1 MARVGINTGSTAND
15 GTGDSLR
22 AAGGIINSNF
32 SEIYSQLGDGTN
44 LSATWEKTS
53 AGINSTANVGIG
65 TTNPQFQLEVGYAGV
80 ADTSLF
86 VHGNARV
93 TGILTVG
100 ASSIVI
106 DGSKNEVLIGTGVSL
121 NGATGIISA
130 TQVYA
135 GGTLLTG
142 GSGGSADSFWVE
154 EGSTGITT
162 TKNVG
167 VATDS
172 APSALTVGGQ
182 SLFLGITT
190 FRENV
195 ILSNP
200 NSGASNNLNFG
211 GDVYIDQSSGDT
223 FTFQINTGS
232 DTNTTDGSFVFRN
245 TEPNT
250 DPIPDFQ
257 LDALRIYTRG
267 DYWNGMVR
275 SYTDFHADQNAF
287 VGGDL
292 QVGAA
297 STLIGAGN
305 TLGSFKVGA
314 GGTVIST
321 SASGL
326 VGIGSSVPS
335 VELDVSGNVSVSSS
349 VTAASFHGDGSKLT
363 GIVASGTGVIVK
375 DGGSLVGTAGTI
387 DFADNISVST
397 LSGAAVTITVSA
409 ASTADVRTNTFAAS
423 GVSTFSGNVDL
434 GDNDRL
440 RFGTDADGVEIYHD
454 GSNSYI
460 LNDGVG
466 SLLVNTDDF
475 FVKSS
480 DNSQSMLRAGTTD
493 VELYYGG
500 SEKLATVDNGVNV
513 TGVTI
518 TDHITVSGVST
529 LTGHVALSTS
539 LNVAGIVTA
548 EDGLRIPGGT
558 GTSNRIELGNSQ
570 EFTLQYNTASTRGL
584 ISAAGNS
591 IDIQATTIK
600 LLPNVGENGVIVNQ
614 NGTVELY
621 YDNSKKFETSGAGV
635 TVTGTVISDQ
645 LSVSGIT
652 SLGTDGGARF
662 IEIDNDAITF
672 KSSDNSAAIR
682 GDGQGGL
689 SISPGDATDSVTI
702 GTYAIFKSNGNVT
715 LNNGGQGSTQVMGP
729 LDMREDFYNTVG
741 VTSVAQLRTTSLQAS
756 GISTLTG
763 HVALSTSLTVAGIS
777 TFDINTGQSVEFRD
791 TSNNGHVAINM
802 ASSYEPQIQF
812 ISHDNDIASISGD
825 SNANMVIAAGTTLN
839 LRANTSD
846 TVLQAAGNNTDIYAY
861 NAKKLAVT
869 SSGIEVA
876 GIVTA
881 ISGIVTYYGDGSQLS
896 NIGVAATGDV
906 RTNTFAASGVST
918 FSNNVTVDG
927 GDITFTSQGDKLIFT
942 ADAANPASGGAIEIS
957 TSGSGTA
964 EISGNSNQLRIYN
977 QQDANHSIAMRAGEY
992 YIQDESA
999 DYYAL
1004 FSSGVAKLY
1013 HPDSAGGI
1021 SEQKFETNSKG
1032 VAVAGIVTA
1041 ISGVSTFY
1049 GDVSKASA
1057 GRWYLGAGAGNTSYF
1072 FTGIGFTSVDYAH
1085 NPVIHLARGQRYEF
1099 VNEMNA
1105 HGFQIQSGSVGGDP
1119 YDPGVTNNGSQN
1131 GTIAIEVPFNAPNE
1145 LFYQCTSHSGMGGT
1159 FTIYPSI

>member
-32 SEIYSQLGDGTN
+32 TEIYSQFGDGTN

-121 NGATGIISA
+121 NGTTGIISA

-190 FRENV
+190 FGENV

-250 DPIPDFQ
+250 SPIPDFQ

-287 VGGDL
+287 VGGNL

-297 STLIGAGN
+297 STLIGVGN

-349 VTAASFHGDGSKLT
+349 VTAATFYGDGQYLS
-363 GIVASGTGVIVK
+363 
-375 DGGSLVGTAGTI
+375 
-387 DFADNISVST
+387 NI
-397 LSGAAVTITVSA
+397 GA
-409 ASTADVRTNTFAAS
+409 ASTADPRSRT
-423 GVSTFSGNVDL
+423 
-434 GDNDRL
+434 
-440 RFGTDADGVEIYHD
+440 
-454 GSNSYI
+454 
-460 LNDGVG
+460 
-466 SLLVNTDDF
+466 
-475 FVKSS
+475 
-480 DNSQSMLRAGTTD
+480 
-493 VELYYGG
+493 
-500 SEKLATVDNGVNV
+500 LA
-513 TGVTI
+513 
-518 TDHITVSGVST
+518 
-529 LTGHVALSTS
+529 
-539 LNVAGIVTA
+539 
-548 EDGLRIPGGT
+548 
-558 GTSNRIELGNSQ
+558 
-570 EFTLQYNTASTRGL
+570 
-584 ISAAGNS
+584 
-591 IDIQATTIK
+591 
-600 LLPNVGENGVIVNQ
+600 
-614 NGTVELY
+614 
-621 YDNSKKFETSGAGV
+621 
-635 TVTGTVISDQ
+635 
-645 LSVSGIT
+645 VSGIT

-672 KSSDNSAAIR
+672 KSSDNNATIN

-689 SISPGDATDSVTI
+689 QISPGDATDSVTI
-702 GTYAIFKSNGNVT
+702 GTYSIFKSSGNVT

-741 VTSVAQLRTTSLQAS
+741 VTSVAQLRTTSLQVS

-763 HVALSTSLTVAGIS
+763 N
-777 TFDINTGQSVEFRD
+777 TFVGSAVT
-791 TSNNGHVAINM
+791 
-802 ASSYEPQIQF
+802 
-812 ISHDNDIASISGD
+812 
-825 SNANMVIAAGTTLN
+825 
-839 LRANTSD
+839 
-846 TVLQAAGNNTDIYAY
+846 IYA
-861 NAKKLAVT
+861 
-869 SSGIEVA
+869 SSGIVSA
-876 GIVTA
+876 T
-881 ISGIVTYYGDGSQLS
+881 SFYGDGSGLT
-896 NIGVAATGDV
+896 GVVG
-906 RTNTFAASGVST
+906 
-918 FSNNVTVDG
+918 
-927 GDITFTSQGDKLIFT
+927 
-942 ADAANPASGGAIEIS
+942 
-957 TSGSGTA
+957 SGSGVVVQDSQTTVGTA
-964 EISGNSNQLRIYN
+964 GTIDFGTGLSVSTISVGIVTVTA
-977 QQDANHSIAMRAGEY
+977 DGENPT
-992 YIQDESA
+992 EGSW
-999 DYYAL
+999 
-1004 FSSGVAKLY
+1004 
-1013 HPDSAGGI
+1013 
-1021 SEQKFETNSKG
+1021 T
-1032 VAVAGIVTA
+1032 AVAGVLQNIDTITISSNNFKTVEYTLHINHTSGMQAQKVLAMQTGSAAYSQEYA
-1041 ISGVSTFY
+1041 IMYDDSLLVSIGASVSGGNFYLNATPETGVSGITTY
-1049 GDVSKASA
+1049 
-1057 GRWYLGAGAGNTSYF
+1057 R
-1072 FTGIGFTSVDYAH
+1072 FT
-1085 NPVIHLARGQRYEF
+1085 RK
-1099 VNEMNA
+1099 
-1105 HGFQIQSGSVGGDP
+1105 
-1119 YDPGVTNNGSQN
+1119 
-1131 GTIAIEVPFNAPNE
+1131 TI
-1145 LFYQCTSHSGMGGT
+1145 S
-1159 FTIYPSI
+1159 

>member
-32 SEIYSQLGDGTN
+32 TEIYSQLGDGTN

-167 VATDS
+167 IATDS

-182 SLFLGITT
+182 SLLLGITT

-211 GDVYIDQSSGDT
+211 GDTYIDQSSGDT

-349 VTAASFHGDGSKLT
+349 VTAATFYGDGQYLSN
-363 GIVASGTGVIVK
+363 I
-375 DGGSLVGTAGTI
+375 GTA
-387 DFADNISVST
+387 A
-397 LSGAAVTITVSA
+397 
-409 ASTADVRTNTFAAS
+409 TADVRTNTFAAS
-423 GVSTFSGNVDL
+423 GVSTFSG
-434 GDNDRL
+434 
-440 RFGTDADGVEIYHD
+440 
-454 GSNSYI
+454 
-460 LNDGVG
+460 
-466 SLLVNTDDF
+466 
-475 FVKSS
+475 
-480 DNSQSMLRAGTTD
+480 
-493 VELYYGG
+493 
-500 SEKLATVDNGVNV
+500 
-513 TGVTI
+513 
-518 TDHITVSGVST
+518 
-529 LTGHVALSTS
+529 HVALSTS

-548 EDGLRIPGGT
+548 GDGLRIPGGT
-558 GTSNRIELGNSQ
+558 FLNNRLELGNSQ
-570 EFTLQYNTASTRGL
+570 EFSFQYNTASTKGIVRVSSQDLDIEAKNIGL
-584 ISAAGNS
+584 Y
-591 IDIQATTIK
+591 
-600 LLPNVGENGVIVNQ
+600 PNNGENGVLAKQ
-614 NGTVELY
+614 NGAVELY
-621 YDNSKKFETSGAGV
+621 HANSKKFETTGAGV
-635 TVTGTVISDQ
+635 TVYGTTQTQQ
-645 LSVSGIT
+645 LNVSGLSTFNSNI
-652 SLGTDGGARF
+652 RF
-662 IEIDNDAITF
+662 
-672 KSSDNSAAIR
+672 
-682 GDGQGGL
+682 
-689 SISPGDATDSVTI
+689 DATGLFPYS
-702 GTYAIFKSNGNVT
+702 KT
-715 LNNGGQGSTQVMGP
+715 LNFGS
-729 LDMREDFYNTVG
+729 
-741 VTSVAQLRTTSLQAS
+741 
-756 GISTLTG
+756 
-763 HVALSTSLTVAGIS
+763 
-777 TFDINTGQSVEFRD
+777 
-791 TSNNGHVAINM
+791 
-802 ASSYEPQIQF
+802 
-812 ISHDNDIASISGD
+812 
-825 SNANMVIAAGTTLN
+825 
-839 LRANTSD
+839 NTSQEGQLYA
-846 TVLQAAGNNTDIYAY
+846 TSEYFYINAGNTSGVYVQTNGFIQLKSGTGSDKYIEMNSHPNHNGEVSLYY
-861 NAKKLAVT
+861 DGDKKLET
-869 SSGIEVA
+869 
-876 GIVTA
+876 T
-881 ISGIVTYYGDGSQLS
+881 
-896 NIGVAATGDV
+896 
-906 RTNTFAASGVST
+906 ASGVSIT
-918 FSNNVTVDG
+918 GDVTATSFSG
-927 GDITFTSQGDKLIFT
+927 GFTEL
-942 ADAANPASGGAIEIS
+942 DAA
-957 TSGSGTA
+957 
-964 EISGNSNQLRIYN
+964 
-977 QQDANHSIAMRAGEY
+977 
-992 YIQDESA
+992 
-999 DYYAL
+999 L
-1004 FSSGVAKLY
+1004 F
-1013 HPDSAGGI
+1013 
-1021 SEQKFETNSKG
+1021 N
-1032 VAVAGIVTA
+1032 
-1041 ISGVSTFY
+1041 
-1049 GDVSKASA
+1049 
-1057 GRWYLGAGAGNTSYF
+1057 
-1072 FTGIGFTSVDYAH
+1072 
-1085 NPVIHLARGQRYEF
+1085 
-1099 VNEMNA
+1099 
-1105 HGFQIQSGSVGGDP
+1105 
-1119 YDPGVTNNGSQN
+1119 
-1131 GTIAIEVPFNAPNE
+1131 
-1145 LFYQCTSHSGMGGT
+1145 
-1159 FTIYPSI
+1159 

>member
-100 ASSIVI
+100 SSSIVI
-106 DGSKNEVLIGTGVSL
+106 DGSKNEVLIGTGISL
-121 NGATGIISA
+121 NGTTGIISA

-167 VATDS
+167 IATDS

-182 SLFLGITT
+182 SLLLGITT

-211 GDVYIDQSSGDT
+211 GDTYIDQSSGDT

-363 GIVASGTGVIVK
+363 GVVASGTGVVVK

-387 DFADNISVST
+387 NFADNISVST

-409 ASTADVRTNTFAAS
+409 ATTANVRTNTFAAS
-423 GVSTFSGNVDL
+423 GVSTFSDKVRILDAGEFHVGTNGTI
-434 GDNDRL
+434 GDYKFYRDSDDSRNILYEDISGAEA
-440 RFGTDADGVEIYHD
+440 RFI
-454 GSNSYI
+454 SNLSGDSNAAFRFFNASNQ
-460 LNDGVG
+460 LARF
-466 SLLVNTDDF
+466 SVNNIELF
-475 FVKSS
+475 AGGAVKF
-480 DNSQSMLRAGTTD
+480 QTT
-493 VELYYGG
+493 GG
-500 SEKLATVDNGVNV
+500 GIDV
-513 TGVTI
+513 TGHTE
-518 TDHITVSGVST
+518 TDTLQVSGVST
-529 LTGHVALSTS
+529 FSGHVGLSTS

-548 EDGLRIPGGT
+548 GDGLRIPGGT
-558 GTSNRIELGNSQ
+558 FFHNRLELGNSQ
-570 EFTLQYNTASTRGL
+570 EFSFQYNTASTKGIVRVLSQNLDIEAKNIGL
-584 ISAAGNS
+584 Y
-591 IDIQATTIK
+591 
-600 LLPNVGENGVIVNQ
+600 PNNGENGVLAKQ
-614 NGTVELY
+614 NGAVELY

-672 KSSDNSAAIR
+672 KSSDNNATIQ
-682 GDGQGGL
+682 GTGYGGL
-689 SISPGDATDSVTI
+689 SISPGGSEDSVTI
-702 GTYAIFKSNGNVT
+702 GTYAIFKSSGNVT
-715 LNNGGQGSTQVMGP
+715 LNNGGQGSTQVLGP
-729 LDMREDFYNTVG
+729 LQV
-741 VTSVAQLRTTSLQAS
+741 S

-802 ASSYEPQIQF
+802 ASSYVPQIQF

-825 SNANMVIAAGTTLN
+825 SNANMVIAAGNTLN

-846 TVLQAAGNNTDIYAY
+846 TVLQADGSTDIYAS
-861 NAKKLAVT
+861 NVKKLAVT
-869 SSGIEVA
+869 SNGISVA

-881 ISGIVTYYGDGSQLS
+881 L
-896 NIGVAATGDV
+896 
-906 RTNTFAASGVST
+906 
-918 FSNNVTVDG
+918 
-927 GDITFTSQGDKLIFT
+927 
-942 ADAANPASGGAIEIS
+942 
-957 TSGSGTA
+957 
-964 EISGNSNQLRIYN
+964 
-977 QQDANHSIAMRAGEY
+977 
-992 YIQDESA
+992 
-999 DYYAL
+999 
-1004 FSSGVAKLY
+1004 
-1013 HPDSAGGI
+1013 
-1021 SEQKFETNSKG
+1021 
-1032 VAVAGIVTA
+1032 
-1041 ISGVSTFY
+1041 SGVSTFY

-1072 FTGIGFTSVDYAH
+1072 FTGIGFTNVDYAH
-1085 NPVIHLARGQRYEF
+1085 NPVMHLARGQRYEF
-1099 VNEMNA
+1099 VNEMGA
-1105 HGFQIQSGSVGGDP
+1105 HPFQIQSGSIGGDP
-1119 YDPGVTNNGSQN
+1119 YDPGVTNNNASS
-1131 GTIAIEVPFNAPNE
+1131 GTIAIEVPFNAPNQ
-1145 LFYQCTSHSGMGGT
+1145 LFYQCTSHSGMAGT

>member
-32 SEIYSQLGDGTN
+32 TEIYSQLGDGTN

-167 VATDS
+167 IATDS

-250 DPIPDFQ
+250 SPIPDFQ

-349 VTAASFHGDGSKLT
+349 VTAATFYGDGQY
-363 GIVASGTGVIVK
+363 
-375 DGGSLVGTAGTI
+375 
-387 DFADNISVST
+387 
-397 LSGAAVTITVSA
+397 LSGVGAAA
-409 ASTADVRTNTFAAS
+409 TADPRSRT
-423 GVSTFSGNVDL
+423 
-434 GDNDRL
+434 
-440 RFGTDADGVEIYHD
+440 
-454 GSNSYI
+454 
-460 LNDGVG
+460 
-466 SLLVNTDDF
+466 
-475 FVKSS
+475 
-480 DNSQSMLRAGTTD
+480 
-493 VELYYGG
+493 
-500 SEKLATVDNGVNV
+500 LA
-513 TGVTI
+513 
-518 TDHITVSGVST
+518 
-529 LTGHVALSTS
+529 
-539 LNVAGIVTA
+539 
-548 EDGLRIPGGT
+548 
-558 GTSNRIELGNSQ
+558 
-570 EFTLQYNTASTRGL
+570 
-584 ISAAGNS
+584 
-591 IDIQATTIK
+591 
-600 LLPNVGENGVIVNQ
+600 
-614 NGTVELY
+614 
-621 YDNSKKFETSGAGV
+621 
-635 TVTGTVISDQ
+635 
-645 LSVSGIT
+645 VSGIT

-672 KSSDNSAAIR
+672 KSSDNNASIL
-682 GDGQGGL
+682 GTGLGGL
-689 SISPGDATDSVTI
+689 SINPGGSEDSVTI
-702 GTYAIFKSNGNVT
+702 GTYAIFKSSGNVT
-715 LNNGGQGSTQVMGP
+715 LNNGGQGSTQVLGP
-729 LDMREDFYNTVG
+729 FDMREDFYNTVG
-741 VTSVAQLRTTSLQAS
+741 VTSVAQLRTTSLQVS
-756 GISTLTG
+756 GISTFTG
-763 HVALSTSLTVAGIS
+763 HVALSTSL
-777 TFDINTGQSVEFRD
+777 N
-791 TSNNGHVAINM
+791 
-802 ASSYEPQIQF
+802 
-812 ISHDNDIASISGD
+812 
-825 SNANMVIAAGTTLN
+825 
-839 LRANTSD
+839 
-846 TVLQAAGNNTDIYAY
+846 
-861 NAKKLAVT
+861 
-869 SSGIEVA
+869 VA

-881 ISGIVTYYGDGSQLS
+881 GDGLRIPGGTFLNTRLELGNSQEFSLQYNTASTKGILRVLS
-896 NIGVAATGDV
+896 QDLDIEAKNIGLYPNNGE
-906 RTNTFAASGVST
+906 NGVLAKQ
-918 FSNNVTVDG
+918 N
-927 GDITFTSQGDKLIFT
+927 
-942 ADAANPASGGAIEIS
+942 GAVELYYD
-957 TSGSGTA
+957 
-964 EISGNSNQLRIYN
+964 NS
-977 QQDANHSIAMRAGEY
+977 
-992 YIQDESA
+992 
-999 DYYAL
+999 
-1004 FSSGVAKLY
+1004 K
-1013 HPDSAGGI
+1013 
-1021 SEQKFETNSKG
+1021 KFETSGIG
-1032 VAVAGIVTA
+1032 VSVAGIVTA

-1049 GDVSKASA
+1049 GDVSKAAA
-1057 GRWYLGAGAGNTSYF
+1057 GRWYLGAGAGFTSYY

-1085 NPVIHLARGQRYEF
+1085 NPVMHLARGQRYEF
-1099 VNEMNA
+1099 VNEMDA
-1105 HGFQIQSGSVGGDP
+1105 HPFQIQSGSIGGDP

-1131 GTIAIEVPFNAPNE
+1131 GTIAIEVPFNAPNQ
-1145 LFYQCTSHSGMGGT
+1145 LFYQCTSHSGMAGT

>member
-32 SEIYSQLGDGTN
+32 TEIYSQFGDGTN

-121 NGATGIISA
+121 NGTTGIISA

-250 DPIPDFQ
+250 SPIPDFQ

-287 VGGDL
+287 VGGNL

-297 STLIGAGN
+297 STLIGVGN

-349 VTAASFHGDGSKLT
+349 VTAATFYGDGS
-363 GIVASGTGVIVK
+363 
-375 DGGSLVGTAGTI
+375 
-387 DFADNISVST
+387 N
-397 LSGAAVTITVSA
+397 LSGVGA
-409 ASTADVRTNTFAAS
+409 ASTANVRTNTFAAS
-423 GVSTFSGNVDL
+423 GVSTFSDKVRILDDVEFHVGTNGVS
-434 GDNDRL
+434 GDYK
-440 RFGTDADGVEIYHD
+440 FYHD
-454 GSNSYI
+454 SGNSYNI
-460 LNDGVG
+460 PYEDITGREARFISNLAGDSNAAFHFFKA
-466 SLLVNTDDF
+466 STALARFSVNNVQLHSGGA
-475 FVKSS
+475 VKFE
-480 DNSQSMLRAGTTD
+480 TT
-493 VELYYGG
+493 GG
-500 SEKLATVDNGVNV
+500 GINV
-513 TGVTI
+513 TGHTE
-518 TDHITVSGVST
+518 TD
-529 LTGHVALSTS
+529 
-539 LNVAGIVTA
+539 
-548 EDGLRIPGGT
+548 
-558 GTSNRIELGNSQ
+558 
-570 EFTLQYNTASTRGL
+570 TLQ
-584 ISAAGNS
+584 
-591 IDIQATTIK
+591 
-600 LLPNVGENGVIVNQ
+600 V
-614 NGTVELY
+614 
-621 YDNSKKFETSGAGV
+621 
-635 TVTGTVISDQ
+635 
-645 LSVSGIT
+645 
-652 SLGTDGGARF
+652 
-662 IEIDNDAITF
+662 
-672 KSSDNSAAIR
+672 
-682 GDGQGGL
+682 
-689 SISPGDATDSVTI
+689 
-702 GTYAIFKSNGNVT
+702 
-715 LNNGGQGSTQVMGP
+715 
-729 LDMREDFYNTVG
+729 
-741 VTSVAQLRTTSLQAS
+741 S

-763 HVALSTSLTVAGIS
+763 N
-777 TFDINTGQSVEFRD
+777 TFVGSAV
-791 TSNNGHVAINM
+791 S
-802 ASSYEPQIQF
+802 
-812 ISHDNDIASISGD
+812 
-825 SNANMVIAAGTTLN
+825 
-839 LRANTSD
+839 
-846 TVLQAAGNNTDIYAY
+846 IYA
-861 NAKKLAVT
+861 
-869 SSGIEVA
+869 SSGIVSA
-876 GIVTA
+876 T
-881 ISGIVTYYGDGSQLS
+881 SFYGDGSGLT
-896 NIGVAATGDV
+896 GVVG
-906 RTNTFAASGVST
+906 
-918 FSNNVTVDG
+918 
-927 GDITFTSQGDKLIFT
+927 
-942 ADAANPASGGAIEIS
+942 
-957 TSGSGTA
+957 SGSGVVVQDSQTTVGTA
-964 EISGNSNQLRIYN
+964 GTIDFGTGLSVSTISVGIVTVTA
-977 QQDANHSIAMRAGEY
+977 DGENPT
-992 YIQDESA
+992 EGSW
-999 DYYAL
+999 
-1004 FSSGVAKLY
+1004 
-1013 HPDSAGGI
+1013 
-1021 SEQKFETNSKG
+1021 T
-1032 VAVAGIVTA
+1032 AVAGVLQNIDTITISSNNFKTVEYTLHINHNSGMQAQKVLAMQTGSAAYSQEYA
-1041 ISGVSTFY
+1041 IMYDDSLLVSIGASLSGGNFYLNATPETGVSGITTY
-1049 GDVSKASA
+1049 
-1057 GRWYLGAGAGNTSYF
+1057 R
-1072 FTGIGFTSVDYAH
+1072 FT
-1085 NPVIHLARGQRYEF
+1085 RK
-1099 VNEMNA
+1099 
-1105 HGFQIQSGSVGGDP
+1105 
-1119 YDPGVTNNGSQN
+1119 
-1131 GTIAIEVPFNAPNE
+1131 TI
-1145 LFYQCTSHSGMGGT
+1145 S
-1159 FTIYPSI
+1159 